1 MNEQNDEQI
10 EQSAHTEASEQLKGA
25 SDKTV
30 SLGKF
35 KDVNALLDAYNS
47 LQSEFTKRCQ
57 RLKELEGKLEVD
69 KVNAPTEEKDVG
81 VTPSAVLSE
90 EDKNEI
96 LKDYVKSVMGL
107 KQSAVI
113 FTGAGLG
120 VKTPADKP
128 KSISE
133 AGVLAKEILQ
143 K

>member
-1 MNEQNDEQI
+1 MNEQNGEQI
-10 EQSAHTEASEQLKGA
+10 AQSAHTEASEKITGA
-25 SDKTV
+25 SDNTV

-57 RLKELEGKLEVD
+57 RLKELEGKLQVD
-69 KVNAPTEEKDVG
+69 KADAPTEEENVG
-81 VTPSAVLSE
+81 KTQNAVVSE

-113 FTGAGLG
+113 FTGAGIG

-133 AGVLAKEILQ
+133 AGMLAKEILT